1 MFCCFMFC
9 SPRSLWNLI
18 EESKMFEKLRGKEV
32 FGEKIGKAVNQL
44 QKIIQKKNDNLV
56 NVFKLDSDE
65 SCQTIELAILRA
77 HLNSRKKEY
86 YENLKLALQ
95 WNRVDIAKTD
105 IFTGEEEFT
114 DKQKTHL
121 LEMALTYNMPDF
133 VELMLESGVDLKS
146 FLTKRRLY
154 FLYNS
159 SYVSFIL

>member
-1 MFCCFMFC
+1 
-9 SPRSLWNLI
+9 
-18 EESKMFEKLRGKEV
+18 MFEKLRGKEE

-159 SYVSFIL
+159 SYVSFILLGYTFLIVTLNY